1 MKDVIDIKRFID
13 DGVGVHRMNQ
23 NSFEKWKID
32 VSKRVKVYGLTIKKE
47 DWSQPKQKHAM
58 INFLDINFLFD
69 KTKKLQTDLY
79 RKPTDARSYL
89 HFDSCHPPHCFSG
102 VVKSQAV
109 RLRRIIND
117 DHRLTLQLE
126 ELKTDFLKCGYPQKM
141 LDNIIKKVNAQERSL
156 VKKDRSA
163 NEPDNTVRVI
173 STYGRDEQ
181 LVNIL
186 QSADKLNGKVN
197 FSYVKR
203 TAPSLQNIL
212 VKSKNI
218 CLGNTRGK
226 HLVATEVRGNGEN
239 CVLHVV

>member
-47 DWSQPKQKHAM
+47 DWSEPKQKHAM

-117 DHRLTLQLE
+117 DHRLTL
-126 ELKTDFLKCGYPQKM
+126 
-141 LDNIIKKVNAQERSL
+141 
-156 VKKDRSA
+156 
-163 NEPDNTVRVI
+163 
-173 STYGRDEQ
+173 
-181 LVNIL
+181 
-186 QSADKLNGKVN
+186 
-197 FSYVKR
+197 
-203 TAPSLQNIL
+203 
-212 VKSKNI
+212 
-218 CLGNTRGK
+218 
-226 HLVATEVRGNGEN
+226 
-239 CVLHVV
+239 

>member
-1 MKDVIDIKRFID
+1 MQLSIDSAIGEYRGKFYRHKGGCLTGGSLSVQIANVAVFFVLNKVLYQDKSLMKDVIDIKRFID

-47 DWSQPKQKHAM
+47 DWSEPKQKHAM

-117 DHRLTLQLE
+117 DHRLTL
-126 ELKTDFLKCGYPQKM
+126 
-141 LDNIIKKVNAQERSL
+141 
-156 VKKDRSA
+156 
-163 NEPDNTVRVI
+163 
-173 STYGRDEQ
+173 
-181 LVNIL
+181 
-186 QSADKLNGKVN
+186 
-197 FSYVKR
+197 
-203 TAPSLQNIL
+203 
-212 VKSKNI
+212 
-218 CLGNTRGK
+218 
-226 HLVATEVRGNGEN
+226 
-239 CVLHVV
+239 